1 MLISC
6 MRPQKKAEEFARRL
20 LARKDYSCAEM
31 RQKLMQKGYSLEEIE
46 NVLQKLSALQLLN
59 DLRYAQR
66 LANYYG
72 GEKLWG
78 SWRIKHKL
86 QEKGICPKVT
96 EEIIAQEEKSFPAEE
111 KLKKFLEKKLKN
123 RTLSDFSKEEMKKLT
138 NQLYRLGFSWEEIFD
153 ILKRERGLAEE

>member
-1 MLISC
+1 
-6 MRPQKKAEEFARRL
+6 MRPPKKAEEFALRL
-20 LARKDYSCAEM
+20 LARKDYSCAEI
-31 RQKLMQKGYSLEEIE
+31 RQKLVQKGYPLGEIE

-78 SWRIKHKL
+78 PWRIKHKL
-86 QEKGICPKVT
+86 QEKGISPKVT
-96 EEIIAQEEKSFPAEE
+96 EEVVAQEEKIFPAEE

-123 RTLSDFSKEEMKKLT
+123 RTLPEFSKEEMKKLA
-138 NQLYRLGFSWEEIFD
+138 NQLYRLGFSWEEIFV
-153 ILKRERGLAEE
+153 ILNREGGLAEE